1 VTVPARIRWKGGRAR
16 AGTARRPRPDKS
28 CRRGQAPRAAE
39 RRPAGAGTGWRAPRS
54 AASVSAVESGWAVQ
68 TSLTHSAIGAQGE
81 VGAQSETAV
90 AGGCSLRGFWPR
102 GGGQS
107 RARWHKA
114 PVQRHIAVAT
124 SRCPTLL
131 AAAPRRE
138 VATKSSSPAGV
149 RRAAQS
155 ADFPAARV
163 EIATCPRVSPSGGR
177 TGRAVDQPLAVNGS
191 ERYGTWRRGSSRGG
205 RDRSLRGRG
214 QGAPE
219 FGADS
224 CVVLGRAEATLV
236 GTWSGG
242 HRQVCSAANL

>member
-155 ADFPAARV
+155 ADFPRGQSGDRNV
-163 EIATCPRVSPSGGR
+163 STCFTVRG
-177 TGRAVDQPLAVNGS
+177 THRA
-191 ERYGTWRRGSSRGG
+191 RRGPAAC
-205 RDRSLRGRG
+205 G
-214 QGAPE
+214 QRQ
-219 FGADS
+219 
-224 CVVLGRAEATLV
+224 RAIRHLET
-236 GTWSGG
+236 
-242 HRQVCSAANL
+242 RQQQRRA